1 MYVIFDMDGVIVD
14 SETVYL
20 AGYLHAAQLYD
31 LPIEDM
37 RTAVDRATGVT
48 PMTERAIMTETLYG
62 QDLQGLPGLF

>member
-14 SETVYL
+14 SEAVYL

-37 RTAVDRATGVT
+37 R
-48 PMTERAIMTETLYG
+48 ERPSIAPPASRL
-62 QDLQGLPGLF
+62 